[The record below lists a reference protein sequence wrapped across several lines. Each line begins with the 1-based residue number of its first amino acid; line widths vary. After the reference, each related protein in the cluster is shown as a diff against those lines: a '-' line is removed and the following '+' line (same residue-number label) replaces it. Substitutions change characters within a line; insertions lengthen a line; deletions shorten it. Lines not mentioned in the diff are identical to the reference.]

1 MGLLPIHLHKARAA
15 KLSQEVNAMELSRNE
30 TIDLLNRIVELEL
43 AGAVRYTQYSLM
55 VFGHARIPIMGWMR
69 EQAMEA
75 LLHATQAGEEVTTL
89 GANVSLGIGELA
101 GTYHESVDDIMQELL
116 GHERR
121 GIDLY
126 RRLLDLS
133 EGRNI
138 SLEEF
143 ARQKIRNE
151 EMHVAEIEKM
161 LRKRGDA

>member
-1 MGLLPIHLHKARAA
+1 
-15 KLSQEVNAMELSRNE
+15 MELNKSE
-30 TIDLLNRIVELEL
+30 AIDLLNRIVELEL

-69 EQAMEA
+69 EQAAEA
-75 LLHATQAGEEVTTL
+75 LVHATQAGEEVTTL
-89 GANVSLGIGELA
+89 NARVSLGIGQLA
-101 GTYHESVDDIMQELL
+101 GTHHESVDDIMQELL
-116 GHERR
+116 AHERS
-121 GIDLY
+121 GLELY
-126 RRLLDLS
+126 RQLLALTAGS
-133 EGRNI
+133 SV